1 MAANKKNNKT
11 GSKAKQKKGN
21 TTLTQRGGVSKVK
34 VMTHGKGSKV
44 KTSLKKIVT
53 KVEAS
58 RTPKRTTKTTSSVTV
73 KRSSS
78 PNRLQPRMRIKKS
91 TSAVK
96 RCSSKKPTSAIRS
109 VSVKKGSA
117 VKRTPTKKTCTATKK
132 TQIKKTATKKAVK
145 KSVSQSKGDWR
156 YTTKKTISKDKKES
170 KVAAVTTAPSRRKG
184 QKFND
189 NLLTREQISAMS
201 RSEVAQNLIAGN
213 ISFRKLGDKTYPMPV
228 RDPSGP
234 PHQAITSFTYFVAY
248 CRDMARLGCGRGV
261 QQTIVERAHELAEA
275 WCVTTGEDRKPFE
288 DMERTDAVRYQ
299 LEMDVYNTALNEHK
313 A

>member
-11 GSKAKQKKGN
+11 GSKVRKVKGN
-21 TTLTQRGGVSKVK
+21 TKVIQGGGVSKARIAK
-34 VMTHGKGSKV
+34 SGKESKV
-44 KTSLKKIVT
+44 KIAMKTIVT
-53 KVEAS
+53 KVDSIRA
-58 RTPKRTTKTTSSVTV
+58 PKRATKTSSRVTV

-78 PNRLQPRMRIKKS
+78 PNRFVKKT

-96 RCSSKKPTSAIRS
+96 RGSSKKPNTAVKSTST
-109 VSVKKGSA
+109 KKSSA
-117 VKRTPTKKTCTATKK
+117 VKRTPTKMTRSAAKK
-132 TQIKKTATKKAVK
+132 TQIKKTTTKKAVK
-145 KSVSQSKGDWR
+145 KSDSQKKSKGDWR
-156 YTTKKTISKDKKES
+156 YTGKKTITKDKKEP
-170 KVAAVTTAPSRRKG
+170 KVAVATTSRREG

-189 NLLTREQISAMS
+189 HLLTREQISAMS

-228 RDPSGP
+228 RDLSGP

-299 LEMDVYNTALNEHK
+299 LEMNVYNTALKEHK